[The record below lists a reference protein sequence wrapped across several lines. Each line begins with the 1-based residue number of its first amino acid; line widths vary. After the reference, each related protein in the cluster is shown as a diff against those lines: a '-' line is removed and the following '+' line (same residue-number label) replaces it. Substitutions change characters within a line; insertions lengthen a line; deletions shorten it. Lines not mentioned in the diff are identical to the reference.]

1 MAVRTRVA
9 QILLWYNVISIA
21 IWFGGT
27 IYQMVVIVPLWSAS
41 PPESVQA
48 FFAGTGFMRT
58 VRYFFGP
65 PTMILRG
72 LPLVL
77 GLVAGWHLK
86 MHRLWLLIPVVC
98 TLLALVMTLA
108 YIYPI
113 NAVLFD
119 QAGGSLSADAVR
131 EMARRWI
138 VADRVRFAIMAIGFV
153 SLLRALSIPVPARR
167 LSRVMPLFG
176 KGRTRQRQTIP

>member
-1 MAVRTRVA
+1 MPLRTRVA
-9 QILLWYNVISIA
+9 QVLLWYNVISIA

-41 PPESVQA
+41 PPESVRA
-48 FFAGTGFMRT
+48 FFAGTDFMRT
-58 VRYFFGP
+58 VRHFFGP

-86 MHRLWLLIPVVC
+86 AHCVWLLIPVVC
-98 TLLALVMTLA
+98 TLIALVMTLA

-119 QAGGSLSADAVR
+119 QAGGGLSGDAVR
-131 EMARRWI
+131 AMARRWI
-138 VADRVRFAIMAIGFV
+138 IADRVRFAIMTIGFI
-153 SLLRALSIPVPARR
+153 SLLRALSIPFPAR
-167 LSRVMPLFG
+167 G
-176 KGRTRQRQTIP
+176 